1 MKPASLKSASTE
13 RPIWRHILI
22 SNTISNCEK
31 RSFFMENLTVFL
43 QLDGIKAER
52 IDAEGN
58 LLRSKAPEITRG
70 MASQLTLHLR
80 DQGGVPLKELETFA
94 AWEFYAGND
103 WNPATPVQLAV
114 VSGIAAR
121 NDTVA
126 VPLHDTNTAPLSEMM
141 GTAEKITL
149 HAELLGFEA
158 GQSAPSLVVQFE
170 IAVRNRVALSGT
182 EAPGELPQ
190 IYLTAGAVKALVAE
204 ETLLNAPRISAA
216 GTWEIGGADTGLP
229 STGAKGD
236 KGEKGDKGD
245 TGDTGEQGPKGDPMK
260 IDATGTTDELSQ
272 YDSEPKGFSFLATD
286 SGMVYIKNS
295 DTSGDWSDPVGFQ
308 GPAGKD
314 GVTPERGVDYWT
326 ESDIAEIKS
335 YVDEA
340 IINGEW

>member
-1 MKPASLKSASTE
+1 
-13 RPIWRHILI
+13 
-22 SNTISNCEK
+22 
-31 RSFFMENLTVFL
+31 MENLTVFL

-58 LLRSKAPEITRG
+58 LLRSKVPEITRG

-94 AWEFYAGND
+94 AWDFYAGND
-103 WNPATPVQLAV
+103 WDPATPVQLAV

-182 EAPGELPQ
+182 EAPSELPQ

-204 ETLLNAPRISAA
+204 ETLLNAPRISEN
-216 GTWEIGGADTGLP
+216 GTWEIGGTDTGLP
-229 STGAKGD
+229 SAGSTGEKGE

-245 TGDTGEQGPKGDPMK
+245 TGAQGPQGDPMK
-260 IDATGTTDELSQ
+260 IDAVGLSSERSL
-272 YDSEPKGFSFLATD
+272 YDGEIKGFSFLATD
-286 SGMVYIKNS
+286 TGMVSIKNS
-295 DTSGDWSDPVGFQ
+295 DASADWSAPVGFQ

-314 GVTPERGVDYWT
+314 GKTPVRGTDYWT
-326 ESDIAEIKS
+326 ENDIAVIKS

-340 IINGEW
+340 ILNGAW

>member
-1 MKPASLKSASTE
+1 
-13 RPIWRHILI
+13 
-22 SNTISNCEK
+22 
-31 RSFFMENLTVFL
+31 MENLTVFL

-58 LLRSKAPEITRG
+58 LLRSKVPEITRG

-80 DQGGVPLKELETFA
+80 DQGGTPLKELENFA

-114 VSGIAAR
+114 LSGITAQ
-121 NDTVA
+121 NGTVA
-126 VPLHDTNTAPLSEMM
+126 VPLNDTNTEPLSEMM
-141 GTAEKITL
+141 GTAEKISL

-158 GQSAPSLVVQFE
+158 GQGAPALVVQFE

-182 EAPGELPQ
+182 EEPRELPQ

-204 ETLLNAPRISAA
+204 ETLLNVPRISAA

-245 TGDTGEQGPKGDPMK
+245 TGDTGEQGPRGEPMK
-260 IDATGTTDELSQ
+260 IDSVGSSSERSL
-272 YDSEPKGFSFLATD
+272 YDGEMKGFAFLASDT
-286 SGMVYIKNS
+286 GMISIKRT

-314 GVTPERGVDYWT
+314 GKTPVRGADYWT
-326 ESDIAEIKS
+326 EEDISVIKG

-340 IINGEW
+340 ILNGAW